1 MVYSKDLRVLMKN
14 IMHTLKIKAELRII
28 NGAIKL
34 KSQVF
39 YLKKKILYWLKN
51 DIEESKAKD
60 SPKSD

>member
-1 MVYSKDLRVLMKN
+1 MKS
-14 IMHTLKIKAELRII
+14 IMHTLKIKPELRII

-39 YLKKKILYWLKN
+39 YFKKKILHWLKN
-51 DIEESKAKD
+51 DIEESKAKR